1 VPGVNPE
8 TLEADLV
15 PLPKKSASTRRPV
28 TPARRRS
35 KPLITMSID
44 VGGTGIK
51 ADFLDQSGKPL
62 GAPVRVPTHYPL
74 DPKGLIEVFKQ
85 LAVGGPGFNRISV
98 GFPGVVRSGIVLS
111 APHFVREGGEGTPLA
126 PELERAWD
134 HFDLA
139 TTTSRGLG
147 KPTRV
152 GNDAEVQGMA
162 VIKGKGLEVV
172 VTLGTA
178 FGSAIFQD
186 GKLAVHLELAHHPCH
201 KGKTYSDYVGDAARR
216 KVGEKRWNR
225 RVLLAVGL
233 VRNLLLFDHL
243 YVGGGN
249 STRVKIPL
257 GDDVSLVSN
266 SAGLLGGI
274 KLWGSGPGRRRVSR

>member
-1 VPGVNPE
+1 VPGVNPDP
-8 TLEADLV
+8 LEAELV
-15 PLPKKSASTRRPV
+15 PLPRKPASARPSATSSRRH
-28 TPARRRS
+28 S
-35 KPLITMSID
+35 KPLVTLSID

-51 ADFLDQSGKPL
+51 ADFLDGSGKPL
-62 GAPVRVPTHYPL
+62 GAAVRIPTHYPL
-74 DPKGLIEVFKQ
+74 NPTGLIAVFKQ
-85 LAVGGPGFNRISV
+85 LAAAGPGFDRVSV

-111 APHFVREGGEGTPLA
+111 APHFVREGGEGTPIS
-126 PELERAWD
+126 PELEKAWD
-134 HFDLA
+134 HFDLGKSTA
-139 TTTSRGLG
+139 RALG

-162 VIKGKGLEVV
+162 VIKGTGLEVV

-186 GKLAVHLELAHHPCH
+186 GQLAVHLELAHHPCH
-201 KGKTYSDYVGDAARR
+201 KGKTYSEYLGEAARR

-233 VRNLLLFDHL
+233 VRNLLFFDHL

-249 STRVKIPL
+249 SAKVKIPL

-274 KLWGSGPGRRRVSR
+274 KLWGSGPGRPRVSR

>member
-1 VPGVNPE
+1 M
-8 TLEADLV
+8 A
-15 PLPKKSASTRRPV
+15 LPRKPASSRRSA

-35 KPLITMSID
+35 KPLITLSID

-51 ADFLDQSGKPL
+51 ADFLDESGKPL

-74 DPKGLIEVFKQ
+74 NPAGLIEVFKQ
-85 LAVGGPGFNRISV
+85 LAAAGPGFDRISV
-98 GFPGVVRSGIVLS
+98 GFPGVVRSGIILS
-111 APHFVREGGEGTPLA
+111 APHFVREGGDGTPLS
-126 PELERAWD
+126 PELGRAWG

-139 TTTSRGLG
+139 KTTALALG

-152 GNDAEVQGMA
+152 ANDAEVQGMA
-162 VIKGKGLEVV
+162 VITGRGLEVV

-186 GKLAVHLELAHHPCH
+186 GALGVHLELAHHPCH
-201 KGKTYSDYVGDAARR
+201 KGKTYSEYVGEAARR

-225 RVLLAVGL
+225 RVLLTVGL
-233 VRNLLLFDHL
+233 VRNLLFFDHL

-257 GDDVSLVSN
+257 GDDVTLVSN

-274 KLWGSGPGRRRVSR
+274 KLWDSGLGRSTVSR